1 MTDTIAIADPVRDFI
16 TKTLEANGVKLDTPY
31 RKVPQMGFAVAFL
44 TDPWGTR
51 IELTER
57 SAAQQ

>member
-1 MTDTIAIADPVRDFI
+1 
-16 TKTLEANGVKLDTPY
+16 
-31 RKVPQMGFAVAFL
+31 MGFAVTFL

-57 SAAQQ
+57 SAPAPSAQGQKPAQQ

>member
-1 MTDTIAIADPVRDFI
+1 
-16 TKTLEANGVKLDTPY
+16 VKLDSPY
-31 RKVPQMGFAVAFL
+31 RKIPQMGFAVAFL

-57 SAAQQ
+57 SAPTGSATGSAPPSSALGPKPAQQ

>member
-1 MTDTIAIADPVRDFI
+1 VT
-16 TKTLEANGVKLDTPY
+16 
-31 RKVPQMGFAVAFL
+31 FL

-57 SAAQQ
+57 STPAPSAQSQKSAQQ

>member
-1 MTDTIAIADPVRDFI
+1 
-16 TKTLEANGVKLDTPY
+16 VKLDAPY
-31 RKVPQMGFAVAFL
+31 RKIPQMGFAVTFL

-57 SAAQQ
+57 SAAPTGSAPAAQGPKTAQ

>member
-1 MTDTIAIADPVRDFI
+1 
-16 TKTLEANGVKLDTPY
+16 
-31 RKVPQMGFAVAFL
+31 MGFAVTFL

-57 SAAQQ
+57 SASSPSAQSQKPAQQ